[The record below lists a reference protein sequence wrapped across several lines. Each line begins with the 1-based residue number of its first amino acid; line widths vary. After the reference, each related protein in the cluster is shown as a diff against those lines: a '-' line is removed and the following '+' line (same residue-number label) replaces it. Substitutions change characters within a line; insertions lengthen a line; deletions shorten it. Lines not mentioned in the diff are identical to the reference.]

1 MIKKLTII
9 AAAACAMCAA
19 HSSEIK
25 FDENSEIF
33 ENPGQG
39 FSSYSLGFRTDT
51 KVNYGAGYFRF
62 EWAKLQPVEG
72 SYNWEPIDKALEFFS
87 KNGLPFYFRIMC
99 TNYHG
104 GGKYSTPQWVFL
116 KGAKSHEFKGVK
128 YKTPDGGTSDV
139 HISAYFDDPI
149 FMEEH
154 EKFIKALAARY
165 DGDPRLGGLDLGSF
179 GNWGEWHCTSIGL
192 ENPNMYGFETR
203 KKYADMYLKNFKK
216 SDIFFMTDD
225 HEVLKYALGNKK
237 KARVGLRR
245 DGIGSP
251 WHFGRWI
258 GKPPYDKIER
268 MADVWKDKP
277 IFFEFYG
284 DVNML
289 HKNKWDIVFSCDWI
303 LKNHVS
309 LVNEIPL
316 HPQLISDDKE
326 RAALDDVC
334 RYAGARLVPEKAE
347 VSYADGKLEVSIE
360 GENKGVARIHLPY
373 RMKYELR
380 DSSGKVVFGML
391 SSQDP
396 RKLLPGKFKFSDTM
410 RVSLK
415 PNETYSLSLRIFHTK
430 KIFRDFKFA
439 VKNLNEDGSLDLGKI
454 SGK

>member
-1 MIKKLTII
+1 M
-9 AAAACAMCAA
+9 
-19 HSSEIK
+19 
-25 FDENSEIF
+25 
-33 ENPGQG
+33 
-39 FSSYSLGFRTDT
+39 
-51 KVNYGAGYFRF
+51 
-62 EWAKLQPVEG
+62 
-72 SYNWEPIDKALEFFS
+72 
-87 KNGLPFYFRIMC
+87 
-99 TNYHG
+99 
-104 GGKYSTPQWVFL
+104 
-116 KGAKSHEFKGVK
+116 
-128 YKTPDGGTSDV
+128 

-380 DSSGKVVFGML
+380 DSSGKVVFDML

-396 RKLLPGKFKFSDTM
+396 RKLLPGKFKFSDAM

-439 VKNLNEDGSLDLGKI
+439 VKNLTEDGSLDLGKI

>member
-1 MIKKLTII
+1 
-9 AAAACAMCAA
+9 
-19 HSSEIK
+19 
-25 FDENSEIF
+25 
-33 ENPGQG
+33 
-39 FSSYSLGFRTDT
+39 
-51 KVNYGAGYFRF
+51 
-62 EWAKLQPVEG
+62 
-72 SYNWEPIDKALEFFS
+72 
-87 KNGLPFYFRIMC
+87 
-99 TNYHG
+99 
-104 GGKYSTPQWVFL
+104 
-116 KGAKSHEFKGVK
+116 
-128 YKTPDGGTSDV
+128 
-139 HISAYFDDPI
+139 
-149 FMEEH
+149 
-154 EKFIKALAARY
+154 
-165 DGDPRLGGLDLGSF
+165 
-179 GNWGEWHCTSIGL
+179 
-192 ENPNMYGFETR
+192 MYGFETR

-216 SDIFFMTDD
+216 SDIFFMTGD
-225 HEVLKYALGNKK
+225 HEVLKYALGKKK

-347 VSYADGKLEVSIE
+347 VSYADKKLEVSIE

-380 DSSGKVVFGML
+380 DSSGKVVFDML

-439 VKNLNEDGSLDLGKI
+439 VKNLTEDGSLDLGKI
-454 SGK
+454 SGN

>member
-19 HSSEIK
+19 HSAEIK

-225 HEVLKYALGNKK
+225 HEVLKYALGKK
-237 KARVGLRR
+237 RR
-245 DGIGSP
+245 GS
-251 WHFGRWI
+251 
-258 GKPPYDKIER
+258 
-268 MADVWKDKP
+268 V
-277 IFFEFYG
+277 
-284 DVNML
+284 
-289 HKNKWDIVFSCDWI
+289 
-303 LKNHVS
+303 
-309 LVNEIPL
+309 
-316 HPQLISDDKE
+316 
-326 RAALDDVC
+326 
-334 RYAGARLVPEKAE
+334 
-347 VSYADGKLEVSIE
+347 
-360 GENKGVARIHLPY
+360 
-373 RMKYELR
+373 
-380 DSSGKVVFGML
+380 
-391 SSQDP
+391 
-396 RKLLPGKFKFSDTM
+396 
-410 RVSLK
+410 
-415 PNETYSLSLRIFHTK
+415 
-430 KIFRDFKFA
+430 
-439 VKNLNEDGSLDLGKI
+439 
-454 SGK
+454 